1 MSMAPATAEG
11 PPSFR
16 PLPQRSGSRKF
27 WDRFGWNIALVIEII
42 VIIGLAE
49 LAISGMGLWN
59 PQFVPPPSD
68 ILDSFSRLA
77 QRDLLFKDAFFSLSN
92 FVVGYLAA
100 VVVGV
105 LIGLAL
111 GMLRTF
117 RTMAGP
123 LVWITYATPRAAI
136 APLIVMWLGFGAES
150 KVAIIFLFSV
160 YPILINVWVGA
171 RSVDQTLIRAG
182 NIFGARHF
190 DIYTKIVLP
199 SIVPFLMVG
208 LRLGLSRG
216 LVGVVIAE
224 FVGSSAG
231 IGYRIGILSSQ
242 QDMAGALALTILLV
256 VVAVVASKILD
267 LVRRRV
273 APWYKEEGA

>member
-1 MSMAPATAEG
+1 MTTTPATADS
-11 PPSFR
+11 PPHLR
-16 PLPQRSGSRKF
+16 PIPDRSGSRKI
-27 WDRFGWNIALVIEII
+27 WDRIGWNVALVIEILAII
-42 VIIGLAE
+42 VIAE
-49 LAISGMGLWN
+49 LAITGLGLWN

-77 QRDLLFKDAFFSLSN
+77 QRDLLVKDVMFSLGN

-105 LIGLAL
+105 LLGLGL

-123 LVWITYATPRAAI
+123 LVWISYATPRAAI
-136 APLIVMWLGFGAES
+136 APLLIMWLGFGPES

-160 YPILINVWVGA
+160 YPILINTWVGA

-182 NIFGARHF
+182 NIFGARRF
-190 DIYTKIVLP
+190 DIYTKIVMP
-199 SIVPFLMVG
+199 SIVPYLIVG

-231 IGYRIGILSSQ
+231 VGYRIAILSSQ
-242 QDMAGALALTILLV
+242 QDLAGALALTILLV
-256 VVAVVASKILD
+256 VVAVIAAKILE